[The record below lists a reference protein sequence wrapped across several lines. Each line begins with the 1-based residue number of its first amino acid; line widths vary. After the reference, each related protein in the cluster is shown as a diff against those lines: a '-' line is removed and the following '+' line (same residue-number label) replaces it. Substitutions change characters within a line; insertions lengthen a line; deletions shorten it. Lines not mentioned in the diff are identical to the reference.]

1 MELDAILE
9 ENSAVYGEKTLK
21 NMYNIATK
29 DAYGFLYIKMTA
41 RKPIDMFWKG
51 FGARLAVKAP
61 ALDDEKK

>member
-21 NMYNIATK
+21 NMYNVATK
-29 DAYGFLYIKMTA
+29 DAFGFLCIKMTA

-61 ALDDEKK
+61 DVEEK

>member
-29 DAYGFLYIKMTA
+29 DPFGFLYIKMTA
-41 RKPIDMFWKG
+41 RKAIDMFWKG
-51 FGARLAVKAP
+51 FGARLAVKVP
-61 ALDDEKK
+61 LGEGK